1 MIKKFINIWLEKD
14 SNKNTALFKF
24 LEINGWIYIL
34 VGFLYFLFPQLPTL
48 INIHPALEGN
58 DSGWVRYFG
67 FMGLAMGYYFVFMGR
82 SQSYSLAVATVFSR
96 VLFVPLALT
105 LSYFI
110 KRIGFPL
117 YSSSINHRLCFRIW
131 NIVPHIKRKILN
143 LFYFKGI
150 RLEKKDNIA
159 KNK

>member
-24 LEINGWIYIL
+24 LEINGWIYFL
-34 VGFLYFLFPQLPTL
+34 VGLLYFLFPQLPTL

-82 SQSYSLAVATVFSR
+82 SQSYSLAVATVLSR
-96 VLFVPLALT
+96 VLFVPLALIFLILLKELDFRFIAPVLITDFVLGFGT
-105 LSYFI
+105 LY
-110 KRIGFPL
+110 L
-117 YSSSINHRLCFRIW
+117 
-131 NIVPHIKRKILN
+131 IL
-143 LFYFKGI
+143 K
-150 RLEKKDNIA
+150 EKF
-159 KNK
+159 